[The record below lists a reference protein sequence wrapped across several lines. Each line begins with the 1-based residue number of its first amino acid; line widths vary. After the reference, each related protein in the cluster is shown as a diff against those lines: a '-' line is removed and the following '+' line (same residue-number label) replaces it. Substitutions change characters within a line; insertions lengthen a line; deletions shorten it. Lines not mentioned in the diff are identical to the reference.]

1 MLKADSD
8 GQLSLSGA
16 MTSREVPDLYQQS
29 LSWATDA
36 LPRVIDLSAVE
47 RADSSALALLLEW
60 RSWADAAKRELRIIN
75 VPRSLCVMASLSQI
89 ETLLGWRTLDFDAA
103 DEDGRC
109 CA

>member
-1 MLKADSD
+1 MKADAA

-29 LSWATDA
+29 LSWARDT
-36 LPRVIDLSAVE
+36 LPQVIDLAAVE

-60 RSWADAAKRELRIIN
+60 RSWADAADQELRIIN